1 MAHPRVE
8 QLRFARSEWVRGLR
22 GLSEDDGRTRLE
34 PMNAIS
40 WMVGH
45 LAWHERLV
53 WLERG
58 QGLRV
63 EPILDAVASGQPAST
78 PSLREMWA
86 AWRRVTALADT
97 YLDRLQTADLVIPL
111 AHDTRPEAPAAGSQ
125 LQRITYHYWS
135 HIGEASA
142 VRQLL
147 GHRRLAQFV
156 GAIERDAPYRPESD
170 P

>member
-1 MAHPRVE
+1 MVHPRVE

-22 GLSEDDGRTRLE
+22 GLSEEDGRTRLE
-34 PMNAIS
+34 PMNSIS

-58 QGLRV
+58 QGLRD
-63 EPILDAVASGQPAST
+63 EPILDAVANGQPAST
-78 PSLREMWA
+78 PSLAEMWA
-86 AWRRVTALADT
+86 AWRRVTATADALLDTLA
-97 YLDRLQTADLVIPL
+97 TADLIVPL
-111 AHDTRPEAPAAGSQ
+111 AYDTRPDPPAAGSQ
-125 LQRITYHYWS
+125 LQRITYHYWT

-156 GAIERDAPYRPESD
+156 GAIERDAPYRPESE

>member
-22 GLSEDDGRTRLE
+22 GLSEEDAQRRLE
-34 PMNAIS
+34 PMNSIS

-45 LAWHERLV
+45 LAWHERRISM
-53 WLERG
+53 ERG

-63 EPILDAVASGQPAST
+63 EPVLDAVASGLPAST
-78 PSLREMWA
+78 PSLKAMWA
-86 AWRRVTALADT
+86 AWRRVTEAADV
-97 YLDRLQTADLVIPL
+97 YLDTLTTADLERPL
-111 AHDTRPEAPAAGSQ
+111 PHDGRSDPPSAGSQ

-142 VRQLL
+142 VRQIL
-147 GHRRLAQFV
+147 GHKRLAQFV
-156 GAIERDAPYRPESD
+156 GDIESVAPYRRED
-170 P
+170 